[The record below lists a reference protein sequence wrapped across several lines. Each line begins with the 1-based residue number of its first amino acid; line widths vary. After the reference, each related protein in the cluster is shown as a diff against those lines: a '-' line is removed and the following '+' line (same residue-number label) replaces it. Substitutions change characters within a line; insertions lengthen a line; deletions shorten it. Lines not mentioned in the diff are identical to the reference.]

1 MNDSV
6 CFTGHREVPAADRE
20 KLARLLPMAL
30 RQCIGRGYRRF
41 WCGGA
46 LGFDTL
52 AALAVL
58 REKEREPSLRLCL
71 ALPCPEQDALWPER
85 DRLQYREILSRADEV
100 WYAAERYI
108 KSSLLTRDRYMV
120 EHSTLCLCYLT
131 EMSGGTA
138 YTASYALR
146 QGLEVVNLAMLLDE
160 EDPII

>member
-1 MNDSV
+1 
-6 CFTGHREVPAADRE
+6 
-20 KLARLLPMAL
+20 MAI
-30 RQCIGRGYRRF
+30 RQCAGRGYRRF

-58 REKEREPSLRLCL
+58 REKERNRSLRLCL

-85 DRLQYREILSRADEV
+85 DRRLYREILSRADEV
-100 WYAAERYI
+100 WYAAEGYT
-108 KSSLLTRDRYMV
+108 KGCMLSRDRYMA
-120 EHSTLCLCYLT
+120 EHSSLCLCYLT
-131 EMSGGTA
+131 ELSGGTA

-160 EDPII
+160 EEFKI